1 MRPAPPAAASR
12 ARGVP
17 PALVTH
23 VASPLIAA
31 LLLHTTALFTP
42 PPSSAVL
49 PSPSASASVT
59 AAPLARSA
67 LPSSSLLLGSSDG
80 SGEYASAVDD
90 GLRSFQSSLRRAED
104 RYSWKKVG
112 EGIGEFAD
120 ALTTARRAA
129 SSSVEETSAAATAL
143 MSDPR
148 TQQLL
153 KTTQEGVRTTGK
165 ALVDAATLAK
175 EAYQSDETQSALQT
189 TRARVGLVL
198 EAAKHDEDVGLVVG
212 DIAAQVTAELG
223 GAAASQLD
231 QEQTIFSVSP

>member
-1 MRPAPPAAASR
+1 
-12 ARGVP
+12 
-17 PALVTH
+17 
-23 VASPLIAA
+23 
-31 LLLHTTALFTP
+31 
-42 PPSSAVL
+42 
-49 PSPSASASVT
+49 
-59 AAPLARSA
+59 
-67 LPSSSLLLGSSDG
+67 
-80 SGEYASAVDD
+80 
-90 GLRSFQSSLRRAED
+90 
-104 RYSWKKVG
+104 
-112 EGIGEFAD
+112 
-120 ALTTARRAA
+120 
-129 SSSVEETSAAATAL
+129 

-198 EAAKHDEDVGLVVG
+198 EAAKRDEDVGLVVG

-223 GAAASQLD
+223 GAAASRMD

>member
-1 MRPAPPAAASR
+1 MRPAPPAASR
-12 ARGVP
+12 ARGRP

-49 PSPSASASVT
+49 PSPSASAAVT
-59 AAPLARSA
+59 AAPAARSA

-80 SGEYASAVDD
+80 SGEYAFAVDD

-120 ALTTARRAA
+120 AVSRAA
-129 SSSVEETSAAATAL
+129 SSSVDETSAAATAL

-175 EAYQSDETQSALQT
+175 EAYQSEETQSALQT

-223 GAAASQLD
+223 GAAASRMD

>member
-1 MRPAPPAAASR
+1 MRPAPPAASR
-12 ARGVP
+12 ARGRP

-49 PSPSASASVT
+49 PSPSASAAVT
-59 AAPLARSA
+59 AAPAARSA

-120 ALTTARRAA
+120 AVSRAA
-129 SSSVEETSAAATAL
+129 SSSVDETSAAATAL

-175 EAYQSDETQSALQT
+175 EAYQSEETQSALQT

-223 GAAASQLD
+223 GAAASRMD

>member
-12 ARGVP
+12 ARGRP

-49 PSPSASASVT
+49 PSPSASAAVT
-59 AAPLARSA
+59 AAPAARSA

-80 SGEYASAVDD
+80 SGEYAFAVDD

-120 ALTTARRAA
+120 AVSRAA
-129 SSSVEETSAAATAL
+129 SSSVDETSAAATAL

-175 EAYQSDETQSALQT
+175 EAYQSEETQSALQT

-223 GAAASQLD
+223 GAAASRMD

>member
-12 ARGVP
+12 ARGRP

-49 PSPSASASVT
+49 PSPSASAAVT
-59 AAPLARSA
+59 AAPAARSA

-112 EGIGEFAD
+112 EGIGEFS
-120 ALTTARRAA
+120 RAA
-129 SSSVEETSAAATAL
+129 SSSVDETSAAATAL

-148 TQQLL
+148 TQHLL

-223 GAAASQLD
+223 GAAASRMD